1 MKMTLTEAVEKLR
14 ELIPDEDAVVI
25 DDGAQMW
32 DASELMDAVREHDDG
47 EIHDLAVNNEGI
59 SRVRPDGI
67 LESIRMYR
75 VRASPRN
82 AQPHSFC
89 ISGYQAIEKTATPG
103 SKTSSRVYV
112 PRAWEGRRVMVV
124 LLDPLDE

>member
-14 ELIPDEDAVVI
+14 ELIPNEDAVLI

-32 DASELMDAVREHDDG
+32 DPSALIDAVREYDNG
-47 EIHDLAVNNEGI
+47 EPHDLAVNDEGI
-59 SRVRPDGI
+59 SRVVSGGI
-67 LESIRMYR
+67 LESDRMYQ
-75 VRASPRN
+75 VRSRPRD

-89 ISGYQAIEKTATPG
+89 ISGFQAIEKVVTPG
-103 SKTSSRVYV
+103 SQTSSRVYV

-124 LLDPLDE
+124 LLDPLDQ